1 MTSPRT
7 QIAPK
12 TDETEKPK
20 AGLSAV
26 QIASG
31 ALAAVSSAVLLSF
44 FGVAGTLIGAALAS
58 VISTVGASLYTT
70 SLKKTNERLRR
81 VLTREQ
87 AAATEPATA
96 PAEPATQVLPARLD
110 PRRAPAKRFE
120 PRWGRVAAYAVGV
133 FVVAMGIVTG
143 IELIGQQPVSA
154 LVGGSSSTG
163 TTTLGEL
170 TNASSS
176 SDTTPSTPST
186 PTTTAPATST
196 ADSSPAEPTETTS
209 TDEDDT
215 ESASPSAT
223 TSSSGS
229 SASSSA
235 ASPTRSAGTS
245 SAPTQG
251 AAPTP

>member
-7 QIAPK
+7 QTAPQ

-20 AGLSAV
+20 GLSAV

-44 FGVAGTLIGAALAS
+44 FGVAGTLTGAALAS

-81 VLTREQ
+81 VLTREE
-87 AAATEPATA
+87 AAAA
-96 PAEPATQVLPARLD
+96 AEAAAPATQVLPARLD
-110 PRRAPAKRFE
+110 PRRAPAKRLQ
-120 PRWGRVAAYAVGV
+120 PRWGRIAAYAVGV
-133 FVVAMGIVTG
+133 FAVAMGIVTG

-154 LVGGSSSTG
+154 LVGTSSSTG
-163 TTTLGEL
+163 TTTLCEL

-176 SDTTPSTPST
+176 SDTTPSTPSS

-196 ADSSPAEPTETTS
+196 ADSSEAEPTETTA
-209 TDEDDT
+209 TDEEDS
-215 ESASPSAT
+215 ESASPSTT
-223 TSSSGS
+223 TSSAGS
-229 SASSSA
+229 SASSSS

-245 SAPTQG
+245 SAPAQG
-251 AAPTP
+251 ASPTP